1 MCLCGASTGVLE
13 FFRWQ
18 IASKI
23 LLFGERLS
31 GSPFLVVSTLG
42 LKCDSRSGLVNCVFL
57 VAFSNIE
64 GCFGS

>member
-1 MCLCGASTGVLE
+1 MRLCGASTGVLE
-13 FFRWQ
+13 FFLWQ

-23 LLFGERLS
+23 LLFVDRLS
-31 GSPFLVVSTLG
+31 VVSTLG